1 MKCTQEALR
10 ASVELPFTQRAQCSG
25 FAVGGGFRI
34 RFLLLVTLLA
44 TAPGICGAAGESLI
58 DGLQLHIEFENNVF
72 DSSPNGFDGQ
82 SSGDLQYASGVVG
95 QAASFDGLN
104 DEVLFPTFTDALI
117 SQNDFTFAYWFNVPS
132 GTLRSVL
139 GKRQI
144 CALDPFIDIRMGP
157 TRTMSLEVST
167 VVGNY
172 FVGTPAVD
180 SGWHHVA
187 FTRAGTDL
195 QAFLNGQ
202 LVNQMT
208 TAASLD
214 FSNTTALGLSNS
226 PCVDSTDGTKMLM
239 GGIDDLRIY
248 NRVLTDFE
256 IATLGGLFSDG
267 FESGNTSAWSNSVP

>member
-1 MKCTQEALR
+1 MKRDVMRLTAPVCSVFNFR
-10 ASVELPFTQRAQCSG
+10 ASRVQQRSG
-25 FAVGGGFRI
+25 TASPIPPV
-34 RFLLLVTLLA
+34 LLVALLV
-44 TAPGICGAAGESLI
+44 LI
-58 DGLQLHIEFENNVF
+58 LGPDSVARADLLDGLQLHVEFEDNVF

-82 SSGDLQYASGVVG
+82 SSGDLQYASGVIG
-95 QAASFDGLN
+95 QAASFDGV
-104 DEVLFPTFTDALI
+104 DDKVLFPAFTDALI
-117 SQNDFTFAYWFNVPS
+117 GQNDFTFAYWFNVPS

-139 GKRQI
+139 GKRRI

-157 TRTMSLEVST
+157 TRTMGLEVST
-167 VVGNY
+167 VAGNY

-202 LVNQMT
+202 LVDQMT
-208 TAASLD
+208 TSAALD
-214 FSNTTALGLSNS
+214 FSNTTALGLSSS
-226 PCVDSTDGTKMLM
+226 PCIDSTDGTKMLM
-239 GGIDDLRIY
+239 GDIDDLRIY

-267 FESGNTSAWSNSVP
+267 FESSDTSAWSSTVQ

>member
-1 MKCTQEALR
+1 MKRDVMRFTAPVYSVFNFR
-10 ASVELPFTQRAQCSG
+10 ASRVQQRFGTASPIPP
-25 FAVGGGFRI
+25 V
-34 RFLLLVTLLA
+34 LLLALLVLI
-44 TAPGICGAAGESLI
+44 PGPGSVARADLL
-58 DGLQLHIEFENNVF
+58 DGLQLHVEFEDNVF

-82 SSGDLQYASGVVG
+82 SSGDLQYASGVIG
-95 QAASFDGLN
+95 QAASFDGL
-104 DEVLFPTFTDALI
+104 DDKVLFPAFTDALI
-117 SQNDFTFAYWFNVPS
+117 GQNDFTFAYWFNVPS
-132 GTLRSVL
+132 GPVRSVL
-139 GKRQI
+139 GKRRI

-167 VVGNY
+167 VAGNY
-172 FVGTPAVD
+172 FVATPAVD

-208 TAASLD
+208 TAAALD

-226 PCVDSTDGTKMLM
+226 PCIDSTDGTKMLM

-248 NRVLTDFE
+248 NRLLTDFE

-267 FESGNTSAWSNSVP
+267 FESSDTSAWSSTVQ

>member
-1 MKCTQEALR
+1 MA
-10 ASVELPFTQRAQCSG
+10 
-25 FAVGGGFRI
+25 
-34 RFLLLVTLLA
+34 LLVLILGPNSVARADLL
-44 TAPGICGAAGESLI
+44 
-58 DGLQLHIEFENNVF
+58 DGLQLHVEFEDNVF

-82 SSGDLQYASGVVG
+82 SSGDLQYASGVIG
-95 QAASFDGLN
+95 QAASFDGV
-104 DEVLFPTFTDALI
+104 DDKVLFPAFTDALI
-117 SQNDFTFAYWFNVPS
+117 GQNDFTFAYWFNVPS
-132 GTLRSVL
+132 GTLLSVL
-139 GKRQI
+139 GKRRI

-157 TRTMSLEVST
+157 NRTMSLEVST
-167 VVGNY
+167 VAGNY

-208 TAASLD
+208 TVASLD
-214 FSNTTALGLSNS
+214 FSNTTALGLSSS
-226 PCVDSTDGTKMLM
+226 PCIDSTDGTKMLM

-248 NRVLTDFE
+248 NRILTDFE

-267 FESGNTSAWSNSVP
+267 FESSDTSAWSSTEQ